1 MLKWIS
7 RVGVVRR
14 RLANDWMDL
23 MPEHLPTNSPEFTAY
38 YNDCLQQGFQAD
50 ITTAHEQGTARNVR
64 RHQAVFPICE
74 NLFVL
79 MASVQADLS
88 EQQREILTSALSLK
102 GIKLPAYTFELAKE
116 CIVEL
121 FCEPRSS
128 LENPAYRVRGGQ
140 SRIFAAWEHGE
151 TEGWSGYW
159 VECEETGEE
168 GFIAELDDGFWNSR
182 HVL

>member
-1 MLKWIS
+1 
-7 RVGVVRR
+7 
-14 RLANDWMDL
+14 
-23 MPEHLPTNSPEFTAY
+23 
-38 YNDCLQQGFQAD
+38 
-50 ITTAHEQGTARNVR
+50 
-64 RHQAVFPICE
+64 
-74 NLFVL
+74 
-79 MASVQADLS
+79 MASVQANLS
-88 EQQREILTSALSLK
+88 EQQRGMPTSALSLK

-128 LENPAYRVRGGQ
+128 LENPAYRV
-140 SRIFAAWEHGE
+140 SGE